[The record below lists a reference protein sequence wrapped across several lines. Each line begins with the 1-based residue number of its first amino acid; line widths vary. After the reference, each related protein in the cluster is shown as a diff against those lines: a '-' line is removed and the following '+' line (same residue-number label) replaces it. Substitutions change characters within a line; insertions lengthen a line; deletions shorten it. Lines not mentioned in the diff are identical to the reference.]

1 MCYLF
6 GSSNR
11 AADIS
16 PRGFKNTGNK
26 LGEDMKAI
34 KYTAGLTLEI
44 LQLGVMLV
52 LDFIPAK
59 RQTHK

>member
-1 MCYLF
+1 
-6 GSSNR
+6 
-11 AADIS
+11 
-16 PRGFKNTGNK
+16 
-26 LGEDMKAI
+26 MKAI